1 MWRSDDNID
10 MRDHIQR
17 RTLPAGADREALGR
31 LISELHSE
39 RLDRS
44 RPMWIAYLID
54 GLEDARFACISRCT
68 TPWSTASPDSR

>member
-1 MWRSDDNID
+1 MRYKHAELDPRFRRHPHVGVDTAGIWVWRSDDNID

-17 RTLPAGADREALGR
+17 RTLPAGADREALFK

-44 RPMWIAYLID
+44 RRC
-54 GLEDARFACISRCT
+54 GLRI
-68 TPWSTASPDSR
+68 